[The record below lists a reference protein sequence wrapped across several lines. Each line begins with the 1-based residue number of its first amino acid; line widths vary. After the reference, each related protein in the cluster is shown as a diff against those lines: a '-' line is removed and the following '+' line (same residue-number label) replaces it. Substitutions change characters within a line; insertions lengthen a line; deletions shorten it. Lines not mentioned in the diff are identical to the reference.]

1 MHLYLFSNQE
11 QLRLLLQSLLLGAG
25 AGLLYDALR
34 ALRRQTGC
42 GRAMTAMLDAVF
54 WLVLSAAVFR
64 FGLVFAP
71 GQARFFVLAGAFC
84 GAGLYFAALSGAVLA
99 VFAAVLSAA
108 ARALRAAAAAAQGVQ
123 NALHRAGLTEK
134 IIFLTKKFGKSSSL
148 FRRKG
153 IK

>member
-42 GRAMTAMLDAVF
+42 GCAMTAVLDAVF

-84 GAGLYFAALSGAVLA
+84 GAGLYFTALSGAVLA

-123 NALHRAGLTEK
+123 NALRRAGLTEK